1 MFIQTLLALLH
12 TITVNIPHADY
23 FVLKSAVKKPPKKL
37 EKLATLSW
45 QFSCWYETSDT
56 FSNI

>member
-23 FVLKSAVKKPPKKL
+23 FVLKSAVKKTPKNL

-45 QFSCWYETSDT
+45 QFSC
-56 FSNI
+56 